1 MNERIRLL
9 AEQAGLKIPVDAEY
23 NGHIYRHALEKFAGL
38 IVAECL
44 EQIDKIRDEC
54 EADNEVQQALG
65 ADWAGLAVARH
76 FGVE

>member
-1 MNERIRLL
+1 
-9 AEQAGLKIPVDAEY
+9 
-23 NGHIYRHALEKFAGL
+23 LEKFAGL